1 MQTTLRPLRTW
12 LISALTK
19 SCACMRSAD
28 QKEYKVIIQIWSV
41 FHVLLGAFSGN
52 KQFGYC
58 LDTFV
63 TGFIHELTRE
73 CFTENQITKA
83 WFLSTNFLFVNC
95 KMCFTFFNS
104 GNSRKLTVDSVSRE
118 ASRFEAGRTLCWLFT
133 ERRKSLV
140 TVFNKD
146 DTRGRNTS
154 VIYRYFYAAGSRT
167 QWFIFFLIS
176 AFPMRIFTRMAC
188 EVTSSLSLD
197 SSL

>member
-12 LISALTK
+12 LISALMK

-28 QKEYKVIIQIWSV
+28 QKEYKVIIQFWSV

-83 WFLSTNFLFVNC
+83 WFLSTNFIFVNC

-104 GNSRKLTVDSVSRE
+104 GNSRKLTVTVWAEKPAGLRLAGPSVGSAKRGGNPWSQCLTRTTQE
-118 ASRFEAGRTLCWLFT
+118 AE
-133 ERRKSLV
+133 
-140 TVFNKD
+140 
-146 DTRGRNTS
+146 
-154 VIYRYFYAAGSRT
+154 T
-167 QWFIFFLIS
+167 Q
-176 AFPMRIFTRMAC
+176 A
-188 EVTSSLSLD
+188 
-197 SSL
+197 